1 MSGAGNDEMEM
12 VLPRLGDDNL
22 LLRAYSFVEGVRE
35 MKKLFATFAA
45 VGLAAAFPHA
55 AHAMECCKDG
65 TCECCKKDDATAEPA
80 PEGAPQ
86 H

>member
-1 MSGAGNDEMEM
+1 
-12 VLPRLGDDNL
+12 
-22 LLRAYSFVEGVRE
+22 

-45 VGLAAAFPHA
+45 VGLAAAVPHA

-65 TCECCKKDDATAEPA
+65 SCECCKKEDGADEPA
-80 PEGAPQ
+80 PEGEHQ

>member
-1 MSGAGNDEMEM
+1 
-12 VLPRLGDDNL
+12 
-22 LLRAYSFVEGVRE
+22 
-35 MKKLFATFAA
+35 MKKLFSTFAA

-65 TCECCKKDDATAEPA
+65 TCECCKKDDAATEPA
-80 PEGAPQ
+80 PDGDHQ

>member
-1 MSGAGNDEMEM
+1 MH
-12 VLPRLGDDNL
+12 RL
-22 LLRAYSFVEGVRE
+22 SPKEIE

-45 VGLAAAFPHA
+45 VGLAAAVPHA

-65 TCECCKKDDATAEPA
+65 SCECCKKEDGADEPA
-80 PEGAPQ
+80 PEGEHQ